1 MKRRRRRARLVVGAA
16 ALLLLAAA
24 AIAGDRARRA
34 LTAPHAFG
42 APGEERTLEIPPG
55 EPTRA
60 ILARL
65 EAAGVLRSALLTRLY
80 CSRLLG
86 DPPLRAGEYRFV
98 SPVAA
103 VEVVA
108 KLRAGDVITHPVT
121 IVEGSTYHETAEA
134 LARAGFGASAE
145 YVREFESAARVAD
158 LDPAAE
164 TLEGYLFPDTY
175 RFPRRVAAA
184 AVVDA
189 LVERFRRVWSDDVAR
204 LRAPGDERP
213 LRELVILASLVE
225 KETGRDDERPLV
237 AAVYAN
243 RLRRGIGLFA
253 DPTLIYGLKLAG
265 RWDGDLRR
273 RDLEADSPWN
283 TYRRPGLP
291 PGPICSPGR
300 ASLAAALRPAAVDF
314 LYFVSRNDGS
324 HVFSS
329 TLVEHNRAVD
339 TWQRRYF
346 RERRDAARGRQPPR
360 D

>member
-1 MKRRRRRARLVVGAA
+1 MRRRGRVARIAVA
-16 ALLLLAAA
+16 ALALVGVAGALALRVAY
-24 AIAGDRARRA
+24 RA
-34 LTAPHAFG
+34 LALPNAFG
-42 APGEERTLEIPPG
+42 RPGAELTFEVPSG
-55 EPTRA
+55 QSTRV
-60 ILARL
+60 ILDRL
-65 EAAGVLRSALLTRLY
+65 AVAGVVRSALVARLY
-80 CSRLLG
+80 HSRILG

-103 VEVVA
+103 LDVLA
-108 KLRAGDVITHPVT
+108 KLRAGDVVTHPVT
-121 IVEGSTYHETAEA
+121 IVEGSTAHETAAA
-134 LARAGFGASAE
+134 LARAGFGP
-145 YVREFESAARVAD
+145 REALVHEFDSPARIAD
-158 LDPAAE
+158 LDARAE

-184 AVVDA
+184 AVADA
-189 LVERFRRVWSDDVAR
+189 LVVRFRAVWGDDVSR

-225 KETGRDDERPLV
+225 KETARDAERPLV
-237 AAVYAN
+237 AAVYSN

-253 DPTLIYGLKLAG
+253 DPTIIYGLKLAG

-300 ASLAAALRPAAVDF
+300 ASLAAALRPAAVDY

-324 HVFSS
+324 HVFST
-329 TLVEHNRAVD
+329 TLAEHNRAVD
-339 TWQRRYF
+339 AWQRRYF
-346 RERRDAARGRQPPR
+346 RERRREPARAESPR